1 MRKLLTADFRRIMR
15 KRSFWIAMILAF
27 VALVIGAM
35 DGIDGA
41 PQRGLKFT
49 TSIMSVTGVA
59 EILFGLVVLLS
70 VFGDEFRS
78 MTLISVIGRGVS
90 RWKFILAKFLDTLF
104 LLGQMFL
111 LFGLGVVLMRLAL
124 GVSLRP
130 AEIRAIVSTII
141 NSIFSSL
148 AVVTISALFFYLTGS
163 TPFGVFMYL
172 TLEIILPIVISF
184 AKMLPQV
191 ARFHPDRWY
200 IFGFASRA
208 AANFTYG
215 STAAGILVLVV
226 GAVLYIASALAL
238 TWAIFRKKELD
249 F

>member
-15 KRSFWIAMILAF
+15 KRSFWVAVILAF
-27 VALVIGAM
+27 AATVFAAF

-49 TSIMSVTGVA
+49 TSIMSVTGFA

-111 LFGLGVVLMRLAL
+111 LFGLGVALMRLAL
-124 GVSLRP
+124 GVSLTP
-130 AEIRAIVSTII
+130 AETRAIVSTII
-141 NSIFSSL
+141 NSLFMSV

-163 TPFGVFMYL
+163 TPFGVFMFL
-172 TLEIILPIVISF
+172 TFEVILPMVITF
-184 AKMLPQV
+184 AEFLPQV
-191 ARFHPDRWY
+191 ARYHPGRWY
-200 IFGFASRA
+200 IFGFGSWA
-208 AANFTYG
+208 AADFTYG
-215 STAAGILVLVV
+215 STAAGIGVLAL
-226 GAVLYIASALAL
+226 GTVLYIGSALAL
-238 TWAIFRKKELD
+238 TWVVFRKKELD

>member
-27 VALVIGAM
+27 AATAFGTV

-49 TSIMSVTGVA
+49 SSIISVTGNVDL
-59 EILFGLVVLLS
+59 LFGLVVLLS

-78 MTLISVIGRGVS
+78 MTLIGVIGRGVS
-90 RWKFILAKFLDTLF
+90 RWKFILAKFLDSLF
-104 LLGQMFL
+104 LLGQMYL
-111 LFGLGVVLMRLAL
+111 LYGFCVMLMRRVL
-124 GVSLRP
+124 GVSLSP
-130 AEIRAIVSTII
+130 AETRAIVSTII
-141 NSIFSSL
+141 TALYSTL

-163 TPFGVFMYL
+163 TPFGVFIFL
-172 TLEIILPIVISF
+172 TLDIILPVVIVF

-191 ARFHPDRWY
+191 DRFHPDRWY
-200 IFGFASRA
+200 IFGFATRA
-208 AANFTYG
+208 AADFTYG
-215 STAAGILVLVV
+215 STGAGVLVLAL
-226 GAVLYIASALAL
+226 GIVLYIGTALAL
-238 TWAIFRKKELD
+238 TWAVFRKKELD

>member
-15 KRSFWIAMILAF
+15 KKSFWIALILAF
-27 VALVIGAM
+27 AATAFGAV

-49 TSIMSVTGVA
+49 TSIMSVTGFA

-141 NSIFSSL
+141 NSIFTSL
-148 AVVTISALFFYLTGS
+148 AVVTLSALFFYLTGS
-163 TPFGVFMYL
+163 TPFGVFMFL
-172 TLEIILPIVISF
+172 TFEIILPIVITF
-184 AKMLPQV
+184 VKLLPQA
-191 ARFHPDRWY
+191 ARFHIDRWY
-200 IFGFASRA
+200 IFGFGSRA
-208 AANFTYG
+208 AADFTYG
-215 STAAGILVLVV
+215 STAAGILVFAL
-226 GAVLYIASALAL
+226 GCVLYIGSALAL
-238 TWAIFRKKELD
+238 TWLVFRKKELD

>member
-15 KRSFWIAMILAF
+15 KRSFWIALVLALAATVF
-27 VALVIGAM
+27 GTV

-49 TSIMSVTGVA
+49 SSIMNITGTVDL
-59 EILFGLVVLLS
+59 LFGLVVLLS

-78 MTLISVIGRGVS
+78 MTLISVIGRGIS
-90 RWKFILAKFLDTLF
+90 RWKFILAKFLDSLF
-104 LLGQMFL
+104 LLGQMYL
-111 LFGLGVVLMRLAL
+111 LYGLGVMLMRRVL
-124 GVSLRP
+124 GVSLTP
-130 AEIRAIVSTII
+130 AETRAVVSSIVTALYST
-141 NSIFSSL
+141 L
-148 AVVTISALFFYLTGS
+148 AVVTLSALFFYLTGS
-163 TPFGVFMYL
+163 APFGVFMFL
-172 TLEIILPIVISF
+172 TLDVILPVVIVF

-208 AANFTYG
+208 AADFTYG
-215 STAAGILVLVV
+215 STAAGVLVLAL
-226 GAVLYIASALAL
+226 GCILYIGSALAL
-238 TWAIFRKKELD
+238 TWAVFREKELD